1 MKIHG
6 INLKLEFAECKIQ
19 SKEYITLQKSKFD
32 FLKNNIVIYYNMA
45 NFKDSPYYAKYDD
58 YYTTED
64 TWRMIEHLIPKDKT
78 IWEACMLNSSKSNSP
93 QILKNIVGHDNV
105 YYDTSLDIL
114 EGSIGSDIIITNIP
128 FETNIKKK
136 ILQRLVELD
145 RPFIIIMN
153 SCNMFSKYL
162 RNIFKDNIKHLQIIT
177 PGTKIHYAKLLEDG
191 TLEYKKN
198 TSFYSVFVAYKM
210 NLSTE
215 QLWV

>member
-1 MKIHG
+1 
-6 INLKLEFAECKIQ
+6 
-19 SKEYITLQKSKFD
+19 
-32 FLKNNIVIYYNMA
+32 MA
-45 NFKDSPYYAKYDD
+45 NFKDSPHFCKYDD

-64 TWRMIEHLIPKDKT
+64 TWKMIEHLIPKDKT
-78 IWEACMLNSSKSNSP
+78 IWEACMLNSNLSNSP
-93 QILKNIVGHDNV
+93 QILQEITGNKV
-105 YYDTSLDIL
+105 YYGTEIDML
-114 EGSIGSDIIITNIP
+114 EQSIKSDMIITNIP
-128 FETNIKKK
+128 FETGIKKK
-136 ILQRLVELD
+136 ILARLVELD

-177 PGTKIHYAKLLEDG
+177 PGTKIHYAKKLEDG

-210 NLSTE
+210 NLSPE